1 MEIIRSIKLL
11 GVWGL
16 VVKFSKIMK
25 FVIDGTNWSELDSR
39 KYYWRVLWDCRVLR
53 AKLVPSRG
61 DKPELIGERARLN
74 PLKNALLK
82 FRVILLLKWKITKF

>member
-1 MEIIRSIKLL
+1 MMEIIRSIKLL

-53 AKLVPSRG
+53 AKLVQSRG
-61 DKPELIGERARLN
+61 DKPKLIGERARLN
-74 PLKNALLK
+74 PL
-82 FRVILLLKWKITKF
+82 ITSLNFGLSYY